1 MIGYS
6 DDLPQINKEE
16 VEDYKYLDLDEVDR
30 DIKNNPNLYT
40 AWFKI
45 IFERFYDHLKAN
57 QHEN

>member
-6 DDLPQINKEE
+6 DALPQINKEE
-16 VEDYKYLDLDEVDR
+16 VEDYKYMDLDEVDQ